1 MTTPELFVI
10 DTNTIIRY
18 FHEVFHE
25 DMKVSSRI
33 LTIVQTALCPY
44 EGNIKISIPSIV
56 FVEIFEK
63 WLRNEEF
70 SKKFYYEVFLPIKE
84 SPNIEIKPI
93 DKEVLHEL
101 LSIAGLLENHDLH
114 DKIVLASAMS
124 LGCKLITSDA
134 KLIQYVEETQIVP
147 EVIN

>member
-33 LTIVQTALCPY
+33 LTIVQTALSPY

-93 DKEVLHEL
+93 THRLAILVFNNLHINCAFFYATYSVLNN
-101 LSIAGLLENHDLH
+101 LSPCVLIIEYL
-114 DKIVLASAMS
+114 KI
-124 LGCKLITSDA
+124 
-134 KLIQYVEETQIVP
+134 
-147 EVIN
+147 NN